1 MFCEEHSFHG
11 WVGDLYL
18 AFAVLFKAAEPIL
31 NGSLRCQWS
40 EIFEYLSLAMTAK
53 ATNDPERRRYPRV
66 KTKLPVELR
75 CAGKSHMRTTTDE
88 VSLCGCYIETM
99 FTIEIGTKVELV
111 LSLNQGKVIA
121 KGVVVTKTPQVGNGI
136 DFVNVLC
143 ALPGRLPY
151 EHP

>member
-1 MFCEEHSFHG
+1 M
-11 WVGDLYL
+11 
-18 AFAVLFKAAEPIL
+18 
-31 NGSLRCQWS
+31 N
-40 EIFEYLSLAMTAK
+40 AK
-53 ATNDPERRRYPRV
+53 GTNDPERRRYPRI

-75 CAGKSHMRTTTDE
+75 CSDKSHMRTTTDE

-136 DFVNVLC
+136 DFVEMDEDS
-143 ALPGRLPY
+143 RLKLRDY
-151 EHP
+151 IDECERRAEG